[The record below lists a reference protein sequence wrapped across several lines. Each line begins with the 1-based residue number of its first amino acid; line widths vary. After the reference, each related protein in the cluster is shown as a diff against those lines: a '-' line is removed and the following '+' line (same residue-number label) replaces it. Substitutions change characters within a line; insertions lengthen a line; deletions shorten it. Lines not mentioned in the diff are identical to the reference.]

1 MLENSYGLIFFLKT
15 PKKKTNMR
23 YVYVRVTV
31 DGVPKETSTKRIWD
45 ARRWD
50 QDNGRAV
57 GNKEDAK
64 TLNFF
69 LDCMVTKINQFKT
82 DLIYANET
90 ISSKKII
97 DFIKGKT
104 KPKLKLLEEFNAHND
119 EVLALVPTEYAKGTH
134 ERFMIAYRHVKEFIA
149 FKYDLEDIEFRELD
163 YEFVT
168 DYAFYLKTEKKLSN
182 NTAIKY
188 ITNLKKI
195 VLRAVDK
202 DIIPSNPFKRFKSKK
217 TPPNKKPLMA
227 DELAMIESKTFST
240 ARLELVRDV
249 FVFQCYTGLAYID
262 IFQLRRDEI
271 KKGVD
276 GELWIMSARQKTGT
290 GTNIPLLPK
299 AIQIIEKYRDN
310 PECLKRGT
318 VLPVTSNQKMN
329 AYLKEIGDLCGISS
343 TLNTHKAR
351 RTFGSTV
358 TLNNDVPINV
368 VKEMLGHR
376 SIKQTEEY
384 AMTEQR
390 TIGREMSELK
400 NKLASQHKDKA
411 EDDLALLN
419 RLSKEVE
426 ELKKRLMIKG

>member
-1 MLENSYGLIFFLKT
+1 
-15 PKKKTNMR
+15 
-23 YVYVRVTV
+23 
-31 DGVPKETSTKRIWD
+31 
-45 ARRWD
+45 
-50 QDNGRAV
+50 
-57 GNKEDAK
+57 
-64 TLNFF
+64 
-69 LDCMVTKINQFKT
+69 
-82 DLIYANET
+82 
-90 ISSKKII
+90 
-97 DFIKGKT
+97 
-104 KPKLKLLEEFNAHND
+104 
-119 EVLALVPTEYAKGTH
+119 
-134 ERFMIAYRHVKEFIA
+134 
-149 FKYDLEDIEFRELD
+149 
-163 YEFVT
+163 
-168 DYAFYLKTEKKLSN
+168 
-182 NTAIKY
+182 
-188 ITNLKKI
+188 
-195 VLRAVDK
+195 
-202 DIIPSNPFKRFKSKK
+202 
-217 TPPNKKPLMA
+217 
-227 DELAMIESKTFST
+227 
-240 ARLELVRDV
+240 
-249 FVFQCYTGLAYID
+249 
-262 IFQLRRDEI
+262 RDEI

-426 ELKKRLMIKG
+426 